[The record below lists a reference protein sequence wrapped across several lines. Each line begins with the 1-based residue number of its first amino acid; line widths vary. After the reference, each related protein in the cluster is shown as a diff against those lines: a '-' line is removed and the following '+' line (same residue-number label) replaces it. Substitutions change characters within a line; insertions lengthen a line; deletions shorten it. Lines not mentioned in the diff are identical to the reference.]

1 MMALVSQPSQDDDQ
15 CLLVAR
21 MDNARTLASILKAI
35 SFREVR
41 YIATVSTICLS
52 SLDHTLQKATCFV
65 SSNGLKLTVEQAKCV
80 QASAFI
86 QSALFR
92 QFLYSPDHPSVFVIT
107 LSALI
112 VRTMWEC
119 VWSV

>member
-1 MMALVSQPSQDDDQ
+1 MALVSQPSQDDDQ